1 MSEDPD
7 APKLARDV
15 THARI
20 GNLLFDL
27 REVVNDL
34 ISLRLNPVGSP
45 LIQDEE
51 GELIA
56 IKGSL
61 DFLLSDI
68 RESRIQ
74 QSRNIRLVQNG

>member
-1 MSEDPD
+1 MDDPD
-7 APKLARDV
+7 APRLARDV

-34 ISLRLNPVGSP
+34 IALRLHPVGYP
-45 LIQDEE
+45 LVADEE
-51 GELIA
+51 GELMA
-56 IKGSL
+56 IKNSL

-68 RESRIQ
+68 RETRATKIRIV
-74 QSRNIRLVQNG
+74 R

>member
-1 MSEDPD
+1 MTDEDD

-27 REVVNDL
+27 REVVNDI
-34 ISLRLNPVGSP
+34 ISLRLNPVGSL

-51 GELIA
+51 GELMA
-56 IKGSL
+56 IKNSL
-61 DFLLSDI
+61 DWLLSDI
-68 RESRIQ
+68 RESRPNLKI
-74 QSRNIRLVQNG
+74 VKNG